1 VPGAKVREGR
11 RVDPPR
17 ALSGSGAASG
27 ISGAYLADQPVWSP
41 SCEKRNLV
49 AGDSM
54 KKMKLLVDVVRAV
67 WLVMGYLGEDGGRI
81 AVPRAATRIG
91 D

>member
-1 VPGAKVREGR
+1 
-11 RVDPPR
+11 
-17 ALSGSGAASG
+17 
-27 ISGAYLADQPVWSP
+27 
-41 SCEKRNLV
+41 
-49 AGDSM
+49 M